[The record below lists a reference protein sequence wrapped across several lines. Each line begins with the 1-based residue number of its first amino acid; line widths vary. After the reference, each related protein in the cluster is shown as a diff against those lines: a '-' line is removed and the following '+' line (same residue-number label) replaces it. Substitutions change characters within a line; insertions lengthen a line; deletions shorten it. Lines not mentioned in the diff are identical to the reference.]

1 MEKKIGIIG
10 FGNMGRAIGEQLK
23 ADYKIC
29 CFDKDTSKIS
39 GLLDMQV
46 FSNIQ
51 ELVKKVDVVL
61 LAVKPQ
67 DFCALLNEIKPLIK
81 DQLLISIAA
90 GISTSFIEDILG
102 IVRVIR
108 AMPNMPAKI
117 GQGIT
122 CLSRGRFASEQDFD
136 FSENIFVYLGET
148 IRIEEC
154 LMNAATAISGSGP
167 GYFYDLLESE
177 NIDAS
182 NANEVKEFARREFI
196 PRLKQAA
203 KAIGFKEEDADI
215 LAVSSGNGSFALLTK
230 TKLSPVELKKQI
242 ASKGGTTEA
251 ALEVLH
257 KGGSLEEAV
266 KAALKRAE
274 ELSKSLPLGRQGG
287 N

>member
-1 MEKKIGIIG
+1 MKKNIGIIG
-10 FGNMGRAIGEQLK
+10 FGNMGRAIAEQLK
-23 ADYKIC
+23 ADYQIY
-29 CFDKDTSKIS
+29 CFDKDASKIS
-39 GLLDMQV
+39 GLLNMRA
-46 FSNIQ
+46 FSKVQ
-51 ELVKKVDVVL
+51 ELIKKVDVVL

-67 DFCALLNEIKPLIK
+67 DFYALLNEIKPLIK

-90 GISTSFIEDILG
+90 GISTSFIEDIFG

-122 CLSRGRFASEQDFD
+122 CLSKGKFASEQDFD
-136 FSENIFVYLGET
+136 FSENLFVYLGET

-177 NIDAS
+177 NIDIN
-182 NANEVKEFARREFI
+182 NANAVKEFARREFI

-215 LAVSSGNGSFALLTK
+215 LAVSSGNGSVALLTK
-230 TKLSPVELKKQI
+230 TKFSPAELKEQI